1 MSVGNPPELL
11 YTALHSSHVQLD
23 AKMVPFGGWEMPLQY
38 KGILSE
44 VKAVREDCGLFDV
57 SHMGRIWFSGKD
69 ATSILEWLLP
79 VRVEGLRPGRA
90 RYTVLLNEEAG
101 IIDDVVVYLL
111 DSAVEN
117 SKKYLLVC
125 NASTRPTVLSWINQW
140 SAHFPDVV
148 ILDHTFDTTMIAAQG
163 PGAFQVGDSC
173 LLDSASSL
181 RPFAVIQS
189 KIQLNSGAIDVL
201 ISRTGYT
208 GENGFELI
216 TPRMNGR
223 DSWDQL
229 RSHGGIP
236 CGLGSRDTLRLE
248 ASLMLSGTDIDVS
261 TSPLEAGLDRF
272 LDLEKDD
279 KKNFVGKDAL
289 IDQKRVG
296 LKRKFVGFVLQERG
310 IPRHGYSIFS
320 ENVEIGTVTSGGYS
334 PTLDRGIGMGYV
346 AVEPS
351 NRYNQL
357 EIDLRGR
364 RVAINLMELPFY
376 RRRKD
381 TDL

>member
-1 MSVGNPPELL
+1 MSASNSSQLL
-11 YTALHSSHVQLD
+11 YTSLYSSHVQLG

-57 SHMGRIWFSGKD
+57 SHMGRIWFTGKD

-79 VRVEGLRPGRA
+79 VRVERLRPGRA
-90 RYTVLLNEEAG
+90 RYTVLLDEKAG

-111 DSAVEN
+111 DSAIEN
-117 SKKYLLVC
+117 NKKYLLVC
-125 NASTRPTVLSWINQW
+125 NASTRLAVLSWINQW
-140 SAHFPDVV
+140 STYFPDVV
-148 ILDHTFDTTMIAAQG
+148 ILDHTFDTAMIAVQG
-163 PGAFQVGDSC
+163 PSAFQVGDSC

-181 RPFAVIQS
+181 KPFAVIES
-189 KIQLNSGAIDVL
+189 KIQLDSGPIDVL

-208 GENGFELI
+208 GENGFEVI
-216 TPRMNGR
+216 TPKVNGR

-229 RSHGGIP
+229 RSHGGLP

-248 ASLMLSGTDIDVS
+248 ASLMLSGTDIDIS

-272 LDLEKDD
+272 LDLEKED

-289 IDQKRVG
+289 MDQKRVG

-310 IPRHGYSIFS
+310 IPRHGYSIVS
-320 ENVEIGTVTSGGYS
+320 DNLEIGTVTSGGYS
-334 PTLDRGIGMGYV
+334 PTLDMGIGMGYV

-364 RVAINLMELPFY
+364 RIAINLVELPFY
-376 RRRKD
+376 LRRKD
-381 TDL
+381 KG